1 MNYFTFVKNNWSSL
15 GFPNYKSAISA
26 QKMKDAFRN
35 RNDEPPPEVKKKKE
49 KKHIEP
55 EEVKFKDKRIFVRSL
70 ETWFGLKGQRLT
82 NLSNATI
89 DKLYSF
95 IPKYNIDIDKLIDIY
110 NEILT
115 TVIDTYMDD
124 TRPHVR
130 AKVKKWRTQFI
141 QKRTHTLAPKTHIN
155 TKQPEPN
162 VNDTTDDDMKQIDAL
177 LNQLPGLSKP
187 RRRTRGRR
195 V

>member
-1 MNYFTFVKNNWSSL
+1 M
-15 GFPNYKSAISA
+15 
-26 QKMKDAFRN
+26 
-35 RNDEPPPEVKKKKE
+35 
-49 KKHIEP
+49 
-55 EEVKFKDKRIFVRSL
+55 
-70 ETWFGLKGQRLT
+70 
-82 NLSNATI
+82 SNATI

-130 AKVKKWRTQFI
+130 AKMKKWRKQFI
-141 QKRTHTLAPKTHIN
+141 K
-155 TKQPEPN
+155 KQPTSNVNDTAPAPNVNDTAPAPN
-162 VNDTTDDDMKQIDAL
+162 VNDTTDDDLKQIDAL

-187 RRRTRGRR
+187 RRRTRARR